1 MIMAYVS
8 TEFGSVEN
16 RTFFAGTEIAALTS
30 SVVLAAGQ
38 GILRKGAVLGKVE
51 ADGKYKL
58 VDKKASDGSQIASVV
73 LAEDVDTSAGEQ
85 MAVVFTQG
93 IFNYDALYVADG
105 DTVEAHKEELRVGNI
120 YYKTDF

>member
-1 MIMAYVS
+1 MANVS

-30 SVVLAAGQ
+30 SVVLAEGQ

-105 DTVEAHKEELRVGNI
+105 DTVEEHKEELRAGNI